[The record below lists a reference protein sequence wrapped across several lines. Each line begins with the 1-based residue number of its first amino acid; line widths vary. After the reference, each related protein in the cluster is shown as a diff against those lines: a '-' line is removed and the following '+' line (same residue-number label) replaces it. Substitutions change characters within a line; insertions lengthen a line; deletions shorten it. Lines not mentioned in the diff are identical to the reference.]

1 MCRPFHAHLDQ
12 TWSRDLAALRPPRI
26 ELSEPGHSHPVLR
39 CAGELDASVAAEL
52 EAMLDAICGHEIE
65 GLLLDF
71 ADVELLD
78 ARVLALIES
87 ARLRLEGRGAT
98 LRVVASGQPLRLLR
112 LTGMAERITTLGCR
126 ARGERL
132 RPRIGDA
139 GDAAVPP
146 RFESWATPSS
156 SSSSPIPTS
165 GPPGVRAI
173 R

>member
-1 MCRPFHAHLDQ
+1 MQPRSCCQ
-12 TWSRDLAALRPPRI
+12 TQRGSARAEIVNADAV
-26 ELSEPGHSHPVLR
+26 SHSPHNLNGP
-39 CAGELDASVAAEL
+39 
-52 EAMLDAICGHEIE
+52 ICGREID

-87 ARLRLEGRGAT
+87 ARLRLEDRGAT
-98 LRVVASGQPLRLLR
+98 LRVVAAGQPLRLLR

-132 RPRIGDA
+132 RPRISGG

-146 RFESWATPSS
+146 RFEAWTAPSS
-156 SSSSPIPTS
+156 SSSSPTPTS
-165 GPPGVRAI
+165 GPPGVAATR
-173 R
+173 